1 MSKQILEFG
10 QHCIIELIQN
20 DNFVEVKE
28 NKMYDSFPHVC
39 YKSSSSRKY
48 FHPLETSVSNGQ
60 VLLL

>member
-28 NKMYDSFPHVC
+28 NKMYD
-39 YKSSSSRKY
+39 
-48 FHPLETSVSNGQ
+48 
-60 VLLL
+60 